1 MIGKH
6 RPHVAG
12 RLWLERVDHL
22 LYQSVNI
29 SAVTGQPVSV
39 GLIIRERSKLK

>member
-1 MIGKH
+1 MIGKY

-12 RLWLERVDHL
+12 RLGLERVDSQ

>member
-12 RLWLERVDHL
+12 RLRLERVDSL

-29 SAVTGQPVSV
+29 SAVTSQPVSV
-39 GLIIRERSKLK
+39 GLLIRERSNLM